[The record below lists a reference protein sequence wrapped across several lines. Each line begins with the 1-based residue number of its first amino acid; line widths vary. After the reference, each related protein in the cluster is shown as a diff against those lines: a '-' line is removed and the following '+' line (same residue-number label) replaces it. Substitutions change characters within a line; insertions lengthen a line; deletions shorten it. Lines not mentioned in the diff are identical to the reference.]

1 MMYTCT
7 IHTHKEPI
15 SFAHGKYAQ
24 HLIASRLFFIIIYTN
39 TRRIRVYIIDIW
51 TSSSSSMYTA

>member
-1 MMYTCT
+1 MMYRYLLYT
-7 IHTHKEPI
+7 IHTHEEPI

-51 TSSSSSMYTA
+51 TSSS